1 MPDDS
6 AGVYRQG
13 QPGPGGCAGLGVDGF
28 DDRAGADMAQATDAD
43 VRVSREILAFGEDI
57 FEQMKSG
64 RGQQIREK
72 RESVFP
78 PELR

>member
-1 MPDDS
+1 
-6 AGVYRQG
+6 
-13 QPGPGGCAGLGVDGF
+13 
-28 DDRAGADMAQATDAD
+28 MAAAADAD

-57 FEQMKSG
+57 FEQLKSG